1 MNSMTTA
8 NFEQFIQMHMDKN
21 LISEQLRALAADT
34 QSRSKTSLLRDVIDD
49 VEFAL
54 SAGVSRSRIVE
65 QLAKNGLVFTL
76 PNFENSL
83 YRIRK
88 KRALTTAQPIHEI
101 TVSKD
106 IEPTKIATQNTNENT
121 SPSFSYTGAKNQK
134 DLY

>member
-1 MNSMTTA
+1 MTAA
-8 NFEQFIQMHMDKN
+8 NFERFIQINMDKN
-21 LISEQLRALAADT
+21 LISEQLRALATDY

-49 VEFAL
+49 VELAL

-88 KRALTTAQPIHEI
+88 KRASNPTQPIREAAAVTKNIELTKVDTQTKHES
-101 TVSKD
+101 T
-106 IEPTKIATQNTNENT
+106 PQR
-121 SPSFSYTGAKNQK
+121 FSYVGAKNQ
-134 DLY
+134 DELY

>member
-1 MNSMTTA
+1 MTTA
-8 NFEQFIQMHMDKN
+8 NSEQFIQMHIDKT
-21 LISEQLRALAADT
+21 LISEQLRALATDS

-49 VEFAL
+49 VEFAM

-88 KRALTTAQPIHEI
+88 KRASTTQPIPEV
-101 TVSKD
+101 TVTKN
-106 IEPTKIATQNTNENT
+106 IELTKIDTQTKHEST
-121 SPSFSYTGAKNQK
+121 PQRFSYVGAKNQ
-134 DLY
+134 DELY

>member
-1 MNSMTTA
+1 MTTA
-8 NFEQFIQMHMDKN
+8 NFERFIQINMDKN
-21 LISEQLRALAADT
+21 LISEQLRALATDY

-49 VEFAL
+49 VELAL

-88 KRALTTAQPIHEI
+88 KRASNPTQPIREAAA
-101 TVSKD
+101 VSEN
-106 IEPTKIATQNTNENT
+106 IELTKTGTQNTNENT
-121 SPSFSYTGAKNQK
+121 SPRFSYTGAKNQK